1 MNVQNFNSLQDIYGI
16 SKNFKLNMRKK
27 NTIRLNESQLHN
39 MISESVKQVLSE
51 LDWKTKM
58 NYAQGR
64 ARQGDEAYRR
74 GDEQSARKYWDKA
87 SDGTYAARDEFEKK
101 YNPNGGDAYSIADI
115 YDNGRGDIYTSYQ
128 KQGGNKNDRGFNY
141 VSKNGDGFEYGLDD
155 NNLQYYEGKPTY
167 DKVKK
172 MNQDVRDYKS
182 GKSQYVK
189 GKGWQ

>member
-1 MNVQNFNSLQDIYGI
+1 
-16 SKNFKLNMRKK
+16 MRKK
-27 NTIRLNESQLHN
+27 RNTIRLNESQLHN

-87 SDGTYAARDEFEKK
+87 SDGTYAARDEFKKK
-101 YNPNGGDAYSIADI
+101 YNPNGGDAYRIIDA
-115 YDNGRGDIYTSYQ
+115 YNHGRGDIYTSYR
-128 KQGGNKNDRGFNY
+128 NKRGSNY
-141 VSKNGDGFEYGLDD
+141 VSQNGKGFEYGVTGDE
-155 NNLQYYEGKPTY
+155 LQRYEGQPTY
-167 DKVKK
+167 DKVQK

>member
-1 MNVQNFNSLQDIYGI
+1 
-16 SKNFKLNMRKK
+16 MRKR

-39 MISESVKQVLSE
+39 MISESVKHVLSE

-87 SDGTYAARDEFEKK
+87 SDGTSAARDEFRKK
-101 YNPNGGDAYSIADI
+101 YNPNGEDAYRIDNAYHGPYGTRISTI
-115 YDNGRGDIYTSYQ
+115 YEPGIRGA
-128 KQGGNKNDRGFNY
+128 RY
-141 VSKNGDGFEYGLDD
+141 VSKNGGKLIGDIGGDEYE
-155 NNLQYYEGKPTY
+155 LQRYEGKPTY
-167 DKVKK
+167 DKVQK